1 MSITCPGALKAL
13 ACNQQ
18 RLEGVGHAGQLGRG
32 FRVGVPAPEYAAVF
46 GPCNLAS
53 QIVDVLV
60 SRRRLGEKRRAWRK
74 ERSGS
79 RCVFEKEVSCHVMS
93 CRVMSPTWMFQGSGA
108 STRSVKMLAR
118 GNAWK
123 VAICVAAMA

>member
-13 ACNQQ
+13 ACDQQ

-32 FRVGVPAPEYAAVF
+32 FRVGVPASDAAAL
-46 GPCNLAS
+46 GPCRLAP

-74 ERSGS
+74 ERSGL
-79 RCVFEKEVSCHVMS
+79 RCVFEKEVS
-93 CRVMSPTWMFQGSGA
+93 
-108 STRSVKMLAR
+108 
-118 GNAWK
+118 
-123 VAICVAAMA
+123 